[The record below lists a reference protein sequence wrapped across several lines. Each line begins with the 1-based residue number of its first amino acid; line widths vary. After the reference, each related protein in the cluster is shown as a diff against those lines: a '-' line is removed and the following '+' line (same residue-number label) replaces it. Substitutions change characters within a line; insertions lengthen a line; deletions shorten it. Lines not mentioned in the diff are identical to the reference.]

1 MAARSDRRP
10 PLRCSFLVL
19 QSKILKEPILSSSNA
34 IRTAT
39 SKCNERRYD
48 QESFVCVCNT
58 QSCDQ
63 VEEVGSL
70 DANRAAVFSTGRAD
84 GRLTRSTVQFEPLAP
99 NAETTRVRIFPERR
113 FQKIEGFGGAMTD
126 AVMHEAE
133 NLNYKLQ
140 GLAYDLLRQYYG
152 AGSINYT
159 LTRVPIGSCDFSLNN
174 HSFVDVDQDFELNSF
189 KLLDYDEKRAAFL
202 KEAVKLTDGKLRLFA
217 SPWSPPGWMK
227 NTRLM
232 QGPGILRGEF
242 NGIYYLT
249 YARYLLRFFEEYNR
263 MGVNF
268 WAMTVQNE
276 PSSGVEAGYL
286 FQTCYFSPTM
296 QRDFVQHRLG
306 PLLKSKWFSKDI
318 KILAHDDQRE
328 QVFDAARLIY
338 DDDHDYS
345 MIDGLAVHWQAI
357 ALEAPCPSS
366 SCRYSRSSYEPLNQ
380 THHLKP
386 DKLILSTEAC
396 NGDRP
401 LEHIPLLGSWKYAEN
416 YAHDII
422 QSLLNYVVG
431 WTDWNLWL
439 NELGGPNWPNCSN
452 ASFQVLRY
460 KLLML
465 LFFHVLGHF
474 SKFIQPGSVRVG
486 VKMDGFE
493 GREDDDVEAV
503 AFETPERH
511 FVVVVHNRAETKTFD
526 LAVGVDGQTRKFVRV
541 QLPPKSI
548 RTVVWRAERKAR
560 KPAKPT
566 HRSHSL

>member
-1 MAARSDRRP
+1 MRRP
-10 PLRCSFLVL
+10 LVTLLFLFCVF
-19 QSKILKEPILSSSNA
+19 SSSA
-34 IRTAT
+34 AVRTAT

-63 VEEVGSL
+63 VEEVGTL

-84 GRLTRSTVQFEPLAP
+84 GRLTRSTVEFEPLAP
-99 NAETTRVRIFPERR
+99 NAETTRVRIFPDRR

-345 MIDGLAVHWQAI
+345 MIDGLAVHW
-357 ALEAPCPSS
+357 
-366 SCRYSRSSYEPLNQ
+366 YSRSSYEPLNQ

-386 DKLILSTEAC
+386 DKIILSTEAC

-431 WTDWNLWL
+431 WSDWNLWL
-439 NELGGPNWPNCSN
+439 NELGGPNWVGNFVDAPIIVN
-452 ASFQVLRY
+452 
-460 KLLML
+460 
-465 LFFHVLGHF
+465 
-474 SKFIQPGSVRVG
+474 PGSVRVG
-486 VKMDGFE
+486 VKVDGFE

-503 AFETPERH
+503 VFETPEQH
-511 FVVVVHNRAETKTFD
+511 FVVVVHNRAETKTLD

-560 KPAKPT
+560 KPAKPA
-566 HRSHSL
+566 RPSHSL